1 MMLFE
6 LCRSGFEAER
16 ELFNDGVS
24 KHVTRDALD
33 FVLCLCRIGG
43 ERGGEGEHEV
53 FSLAHVGDAIKADTA
68 QGAGDGLPLR
78 VEYRTLQ
85 CDVNMRCHQ
94 K

>member
-1 MMLFE
+1 MTLFE

-16 ELFNDGVS
+16 ELFDDGIGEDVAS
-24 KHVTRDALD
+24 DALD
-33 FVLCLCRIGG
+33 FVLCLCGIGG
-43 ERGGEGEHEV
+43 ERGGESENEV
-53 FSLAHVGDAIKADTA
+53 FSLAYVGDAIEADTA

-85 CDVNMRCHQ
+85 GDVNMRCHQ